1 MKCLK
6 GIQYLMQ
13 TIIVIMIIPI
23 CPIGLYFLVRHFE
36 TCKPHLAIEG
46 KKVVIRQG
54 GANRC
59 LNGLNFNS

>member
-1 MKCLK
+1 MKWLK
-6 GIQYLMQ
+6 GMQYLMQ

-46 KKVVIRQG
+46 KKVVIK
-54 GANRC
+54 
-59 LNGLNFNS
+59 